1 MYTCTYV
8 GRFNGPFSSCIRNMF
23 SARARVTV
31 SPALV
36 DERGREL
43 DDSLQNVYKNI
54 VSHCQ
59 MAWCIRGCEG

>member
-1 MYTCTYV
+1 
-8 GRFNGPFSSCIRNMF
+8 MF